1 MARKGRLDLLL
12 VNPGNR
18 TQVYQSLG
26 TSLAAIEPPIW
37 AGLLATFVRNHG
49 FSVLILDAN
58 AEGLTPDETAECV
71 IEMAPLLTAV
81 VVYGHNPSAS
91 TQVMPAAGAVCR
103 AVKNTARD
111 LKLLLLGGHVASLPR
126 RTLVEE
132 DADFVCGGEG
142 PYTLLGLLKA
152 LRSGRPDYQHVPDL
166 WYWDKD
172 GIRTT
177 PSVPLVED
185 LDREMPGMAWD
196 LLPMER
202 YRAHNWHCFETLQR
216 QPYAALYTT
225 LGCPYH
231 CVFCCIQ
238 APFRS
243 GEKKLGYPGDRK
255 SYRRW
260 SPQTVISQIDTLVN
274 DYGVRNI
281 KLADELFV
289 LNPHHVMEICDLIIE
304 RGYDLNIWAYARV
317 DSVKEAMLEKL
328 KRAGFHWLAF
338 GIEAASERVRG
349 DAQKGFQHEDIFRT
363 LERVK
368 AYGIHIGANYLFGLP
383 EDDLETMQSTLDLAL
398 DLNCEF
404 ANFNCAM
411 AYPGSQL
418 YQIAVKE
425 GWPLPENWSGYSQ
438 HGVDS
443 LPLPTR
449 HVSGADV
456 LRFRDHA
463 FQVYYTHSRYL
474 ESIARLFGPDTVQH
488 IREMTSYTLVRKH
501 SQPDVLRWDERG
513 SHEHEMPL
521 CR

>member
-1 MARKGRLDLLL
+1 MAKRGHLDLLL
-12 VNPGNR
+12 VNPGDR

-26 TSLAAIEPPIW
+26 ASLAAIEPPIW
-37 AGLLATFVRNHG
+37 AGLLATLGRNHG

-58 AEGLTPDETAECV
+58 AQGWSPEETAER
-71 IEMAPLLTAV
+71 ITEMAPILTAV

-91 TQVMPAAGAVCR
+91 TQVMPAAGVLCT
-103 AVKNTARD
+103 AVKKRNRD
-111 LKLLLLGGHVASLPR
+111 LKLLLLGGHVAALPR

-142 PYTLLGLLKA
+142 PYTLLGLLKV
-152 LRSGRPDYQHVPDL
+152 LHSSQPQYQEVPDL
-166 WYWDKD
+166 WYWDNEV
-172 GIRTT
+172 IRTT
-177 PSVPLVED
+177 HAAPLVEE

-196 LLPMER
+196 LLPMEK

-243 GEKKLGYPGDRK
+243 GERQLGYQGNRK

-260 SPQTVISQIDTLVN
+260 SPQTVISQIDILVN
-274 DYGVRNI
+274 NYGVRNI
-281 KLADELFV
+281 KIADELFV

-349 DAQKGFQHEDIFRT
+349 DAQKGFNHEDIFET
-363 LERVK
+363 LEKVK
-368 AYGIHIGANYLFGLP
+368 ASGIHIGANYIFGLP
-383 EDDLETMQSTLDLAL
+383 EDDMQTMQSTLDLAL

-425 GWPLPENWSGYSQ
+425 GWLLADRWSGYSQ
-438 HGVDS
+438 HSADT

-449 HVSGADV
+449 YLSGAEV

-463 FQVYYTHSRYL
+463 FQVYFSNPKYL
-474 ESIARLFGPDTVQH
+474 EMINQKFGAESAKH
-488 IREMTSYTLVRKH
+488 IRLMTSHKLERKG
-501 SQPDVLRWDERG
+501 L
-513 SHEHEMPL
+513 
-521 CR
+521 